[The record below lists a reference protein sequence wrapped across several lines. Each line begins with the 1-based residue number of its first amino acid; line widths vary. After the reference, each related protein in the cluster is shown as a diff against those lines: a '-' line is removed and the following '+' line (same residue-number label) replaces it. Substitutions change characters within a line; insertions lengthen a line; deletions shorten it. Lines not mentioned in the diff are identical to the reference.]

1 MPRNEI
7 LIKND
12 RALRQEVLDALRIVN
27 KKVILYAPTWRD
39 DERDLVL
46 MDLKKFRDALSSEY
60 VFLIKMHGLSERI
73 NISVGDFVMDV
84 SDYEDTSKL
93 LLAVDVLITDYSSI
107 MFDFGLLKRP
117 ILLYMQDYD
126 KYKKERGLY
135 FDVEDTQLSYS
146 TSSDALLAAIE
157 SLNYEA
163 QEKIV
168 AKFTQRFIEVQE
180 VGATAS
186 IINTVFK
193 ET

>member
-1 MPRNEI
+1 M
-7 LIKND
+7 
-12 RALRQEVLDALRIVN
+12 
-27 KKVILYAPTWRD
+27 
-39 DERDLVL
+39 
-46 MDLKKFRDALSSEY
+46 
-60 VFLIKMHGLSERI
+60 IKMHGLSERI

-163 QEKIV
+163 QEKIDNTPENLQSGERYERAQARQETFEEQYSELDTV
-168 AKFTQRFIEVQE
+168 YDTLSEIKDTLEVIE
-180 VGATAS
+180 
-186 IINTVFK
+186 
-193 ET
+193 